1 MDGCYCADPAL
12 SNAIVDALRFYG
24 LNPDPA
30 AVRRRPPPADT
41 LAEQLRRIDLGGKVL
56 ALVRRR
62 VPVGGDDRR
71 LIERLVDSSCSR
83 LEAPAVPP
91 STLTP
96 TTAAVLAYAAKGGG
110 TIGSFERF
118 RRTFLSDADLL
129 EAAPEVQP
137 VDLAVDRQDV
147 QPPPTT
153 TNPHRRTN
161 PPGTAAPV
169 KTNPTRTIRSSRWTA
184 GGKAV
189 RS

>member
-83 LEAPAVPP
+83 LEAPPAPP
-91 STLTP
+91 STRTP

-118 RRTFLSDADLL
+118 RRTFSSDADLL
-129 EAAPEVQP
+129 EAAPAAPP
-137 VDLAVDRQDV
+137 VDLAADRQDV
-147 QPPPTT
+147 RPMPD
-153 TNPHRRTN
+153 TNPRGRKP
-161 PPGTAAPV
+161 PPGTAAPAT
-169 KTNPTRTIRSSRWTA
+169 TNPTRTIRSSRWTA
-184 GGKAV
+184 GGKAA